1 MFDAVSRKRFHSR
14 NPAVPEQLEIRLLLT
29 PDLEIVSM
37 EPGFLQEVTR
47 ETNGNNTASLFT
59 KMFRRNIGT
68 TAVQLN
74 GGTPNDPSDDAII
87 KFFLSA
93 DTVLS
98 PADQLVGTVSL
109 TATFAAN
116 GGGED
121 VSQNSG
127 EFTVKS
133 IGNFIIAFID
143 ADDVI
148 NESNESNNLFV
159 MDIRTPSVEITGAG
173 GSNAGKKRVASVDPA
188 IGFLDGNSVNYNGGQ
203 IQAEMTNAQAGEFL
217 QIVRNGRGEEK
228 IRAVGNQLKIGS
240 RVVGT
245 VTGNKT
251 ASLTI
256 DFDADVD
263 QVDVQRVLRS
273 IGYKVVTDS
282 PGTRNFTF
290 QMKDPTTGNLSNLAS
305 KNVNIDLA

>member
-1 MFDAVSRKRFHSR
+1 MFEIPSRRRPRTVNSS
-14 NPAVPEQLEIRLLLT
+14 PPEQLEVRLLLT

-47 ETNGNNTASLFT
+47 ETNGDNTASLFT

-74 GGTPNDPSDDAII
+74 SGTPDPNDDVVI

-98 PADQLVGTVSL
+98 PADALVGSVRL
-109 TATFAAN
+109 TATFAPN

-121 VSQNSG
+121 VSQLAG

-143 ADDVI
+143 ANNI
-148 NESNESNNLFV
+148 IAESNESNNLFV
-159 MDIRTPSVEITGAG
+159 MDIRTPSVEITGVG
-173 GSNAGKKRVASVDPA
+173 GNNAGKKRVASVDPA
-188 IGFLDGNSVNYNGGQ
+188 IGFLDGNSANYNGGQ
-203 IQAEMTNAQAGEFL
+203 IQASMTNAQAGEFL
-217 QIVRNGRGEEK
+217 QIFRNGRGQDK
-228 IRAVGNQLKIGS
+228 IRAAGTQLKIGS

-256 DFDADVD
+256 DFNADLD
-263 QVDVQRVLRS
+263 QVDVQRILRT

-290 QMKDPTTGNLSNLAS
+290 RMKDPTTGILSNLAS
-305 KNVNIDLA
+305 KNVNINLV

>member
-1 MFDAVSRKRFHSR
+1 MFNLLSRKRSLSR
-14 NPAVPEQLEIRLLLT
+14 NSTVPEQLEVRLLLT
-29 PDLEIVSM
+29 PDLEIESM
-37 EPGFLQEVTR
+37 EAGFLQEATR
-47 ETNGNNTASLFT
+47 ESNGDVTASLFI
-59 KMFRRNIGT
+59 KMSRQNIGT

-74 GGTPNDPSDDAII
+74 GGTPDPSDDVII

-98 PADQLVGTVSL
+98 PADQLVGIAQL
-109 TATFAAN
+109 TATFAPN

-121 VSQNSG
+121 VSEETG

-143 ADDVI
+143 ADDII

-159 MDIRTPSVEITGAG
+159 MDIRTPAVRFTGAG
-173 GSNAGKKRVASVDPA
+173 SNNGGKSRVASVDPFV
-188 IGFLDGNSVNYNGGQ
+188 GFLDGNSVNYNGGQ
-203 IQAEMTNAQAGEFL
+203 IQANMTNAQDGEFL
-217 QIVRNGRGEEK
+217 QIFRNGRGPDK
-228 IRAVGNQLKIGS
+228 IKAAGTRLKIG
-240 RVVGT
+240 RRIVGT
-245 VTGNKT
+245 VNGNKT
-251 ASLTI
+251 DSLTI
-256 DFDADVD
+256 DFNADVD

-290 QMKDPTTGNLSNLAS
+290 QMKDPTTGILSNLAS
-305 KNVNIDLA
+305 KNVNINFA